1 MRSSSLASLAHS
13 QASFHPFLGH
23 ARVLWQI
30 VSQVSARLLREEKL
44 IYRATCALA
53 PFFCWLFSP
62 SSCSVILWLQEN
74 LEQICGKVI
83 VLPNDLHN
91 PSLFQKCVCMVL
103 FANSQY
109 TYICSWMSSP
119 GNYIIASMRTR
130 EPQDSCAAVLM
141 LYSLF

>member
-1 MRSSSLASLAHS
+1 MCPSTVLLLA
-13 QASFHPFLGH
+13 FLT
-23 ARVLWQI
+23 LK
-30 VSQVSARLLREEKL
+30 LLCDPVV
-44 IYRATCALA
+44 ADTQ
-53 PFFCWLFSP
+53 
-62 SSCSVILWLQEN
+62 QEN
-74 LEQICGKVI
+74 LEEICGKVI